1 MSVSPKRICIA
12 KEAASASFF
21 DLELRTMYPHNSKEM
36 MACLQITPNIV
47 KQAKESGVG
56 LFVLA
61 DIGVSMLSGNKLSNL
76 TKGITRISEL
86 SKYLKPHFTL
96 ITFNAEPNVVYDGEI
111 PSAEQLQKFC
121 DTIRPFGPSNI
132 GLALQR
138 AVEMATEPAR
148 GGRTAHLLLF
158 TDGDDIFDLRARIAD
173 ADVKVDDYIKTL
185 RTAPSLFVHCVAI
198 CNCSDF
204 KLLDA
209 IASAARRG
217 TFQYVPDD
225 KIKNVMEELFYF
237 MSLIID
243 PETYVTF
250 TVDGVTTIPK
260 KDVMILLPSPTVVP
274 LGVVPAGAQHLAATF
289 TVGNSSRA
297 TGLELAPRPADP
309 AEPELADDACALL
322 HIRQLVTDNG
332 LAVAG
337 LIGARQFD
345 DAVAATEATLAKI
358 KAFIIEAG
366 VSTNALHHAAYSF
379 AEIHYCFARIADAQ
393 RSDEKLQEAEGRF
406 LTEACITRNNNV
418 CFLSRAL
425 TNTDAQTL

>member
-1 MSVSPKRICIA
+1 MSSPSKRICIT
-12 KEAASASFF
+12 KEPASASFF
-21 DLELRTMYPHNSKEM
+21 DIDLRTMYPHNGKEM
-36 MACLQITPNIV
+36 MACLHITPNIV
-47 KQAKESGVG
+47 KQAKEAGVG
-56 LFVLA
+56 LIVLA
-61 DIGVSMLSGNKLSNL
+61 DISVSMLSANKLSNL

-86 SKYLKPHFTL
+86 SRFLKPHFSL
-96 ITFNAEPNVVYDGEI
+96 ITFNIEPNVVYDGEI
-111 PSAEQLQKFC
+111 PSTEQLQKFC
-121 DTIRPFGPSNI
+121 DIIRPSGPCNL

-138 AVEMATEPAR
+138 AVEMATDPTR
-148 GGRTAHLLLF
+148 GNRTAHILLF
-158 TDGDDIFDLRARIAD
+158 TDGDDMSDLRARITD
-173 ADVKVDDYIKTL
+173 GDVDYIKTL

-274 LGVVPAGAQHLAATF
+274 LGVVPAGAQHLTATF

-322 HIRQLVTDNG
+322 HIRQLVTENG

-425 TNTDAQTL
+425 TNMDAQTL